1 MFMHSDVIELCFKQK
16 CDIAELFPY
25 AAMFFSEKLALHGN
39 VVKIMRFVNQSK
51 NNKLELD

>member
-39 VVKIMRFVNQSK
+39 VVKILRFVNQSK